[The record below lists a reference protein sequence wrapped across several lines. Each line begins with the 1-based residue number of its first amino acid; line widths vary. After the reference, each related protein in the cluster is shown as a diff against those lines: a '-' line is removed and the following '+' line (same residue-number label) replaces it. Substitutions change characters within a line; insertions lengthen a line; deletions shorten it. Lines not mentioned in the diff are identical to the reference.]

1 MYDIPVREGGSRSH
15 RELRRATHELV
26 ASMSDVP
33 DLESLRQR
41 GRRRGRG
48 PGGVAKEAAARS
60 VWSGL

>member
-1 MYDIPVREGGSRSH
+1 MDRGH